1 MELNHLSSGYEPDEI
16 PFLYSALFIR
26 PGEPGFEPGQTESK
40 SGVLPLDDSP
50 ISLERAILY
59 SFLSFFQVKMKKK
72 QKKIKIWFHLPFQK
86 TRKKNLKKFQH
97 IENEY
102 TGILESN
109 NLTNGIPS
117 IRNKY
122 VKFLNLKIV
131 RIRRIKNTFEYP
143 LSLAKGI
150 SPSKILSGIG
160 STSPPYQSLDR
171 LKTNSWMN
179 QLKTEFLLMKDLI
192 IIRKTLDIDLFFSDT
207 GIFWLLTRNQRT

>member
-16 PFLYSALFIR
+16 PFLYSAITL

-97 IENEY
+97 IENQY

-131 RIRRIKNTFEYP
+131 RIRRIKSTFEYP

-192 IIRKTLDIDLFFSDT
+192 IIRKTLDIDLSFSDT

>member
-72 QKKIKIWFHLPFQK
+72 QKKVKICFHHPLQWP
-86 TRKKNLKKFQH
+86 RKKDLKKFQH
-97 IENEY
+97 IENQY

-131 RIRRIKNTFEYP
+131 HIRRIKSTFEYP
-143 LSLAKGI
+143 LSLSKGI
-150 SPSKILSGIG
+150 SPSKILSCIG
-160 STSPPYQSLDR
+160 SPSPPY
-171 LKTNSWMN
+171 
-179 QLKTEFLLMKDLI
+179 
-192 IIRKTLDIDLFFSDT
+192 
-207 GIFWLLTRNQRT
+207 

>member
-16 PFLYSALFIR
+16 PFLYSAITL

-72 QKKIKIWFHLPFQK
+72 QKKVKIYFHRPLQWP
-86 TRKKNLKKFQH
+86 RKKNLKKFQH
-97 IENEY
+97 IENQY

-122 VKFLNLKIV
+122 LKFLNLKVV
-131 RIRRIKNTFEYP
+131 RIRRIKSTFEYS
-143 LSLAKGI
+143 LSLSKGI
-150 SPSKILSGIG
+150 SPSKILSCIG
-160 STSPPYQSLDR
+160 SPSPPYQSLDR

-192 IIRKTLDIDLFFSDT
+192 IIRKTLDIDLSFSDT